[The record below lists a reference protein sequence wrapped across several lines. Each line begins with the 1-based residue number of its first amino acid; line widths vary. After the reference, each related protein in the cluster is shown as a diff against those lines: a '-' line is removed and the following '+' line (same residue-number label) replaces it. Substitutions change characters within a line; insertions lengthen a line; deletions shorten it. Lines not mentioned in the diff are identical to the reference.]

1 MNRSEALRNGLR
13 KYEGSRPCQKDPR
26 HGNLRYTTSGAC
38 VACSLKKSR
47 DAYKRGQRA
56 HRISTLP
63 IPDHPVPR
71 SAPIEGKYFTGERCK
86 RGHLYWRYASCG
98 LCVLCAKQASSGA
111 YIKQHALNVINA
123 FRSLGPATVVW
134 TDREPP
140 AGLPEIDRRGI
151 GANRVTAA
159 PCFIRYP
166 DTPGM
171 QDLCKALGMV
181 PIDEYV
187 RNL

>member
-1 MNRSEALRNGLR
+1 MKRQEALRLGMG
-13 KYEGSRPCQKDPR
+13 KYEADAPCRKNPA
-26 HGNLRYTTSGAC
+26 HGYRRYTTSGAC
-38 VACSLKKSR
+38 VACATAAAR
-47 DAYKRGQRA
+47 NAYQRPRNGGGA
-56 HRISTLP
+56 RLP
-63 IPDHPVPR
+63 PVPDHPVSR
-71 SAPIEGKYFTGERCK
+71 SDPIDGKFFTGRRCS
-86 RGHLYWRYASCG
+86 RGHLAWRYASTG
-98 LCVLCAKQASSGA
+98 ACVYCNRVGSWVVSR
-111 YIKQHALNVINA
+111 HALNVINA

-140 AGLPEIDRRGI
+140 AGLPEIDRRGL

-171 QDLCKALGMV
+171 LDLCKALGMV